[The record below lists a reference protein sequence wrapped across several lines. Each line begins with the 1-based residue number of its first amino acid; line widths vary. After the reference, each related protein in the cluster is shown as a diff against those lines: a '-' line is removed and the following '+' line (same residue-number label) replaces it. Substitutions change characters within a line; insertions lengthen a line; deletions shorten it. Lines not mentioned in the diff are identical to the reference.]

1 MAADYD
7 HVPLRTRS
15 ELRDWLATN
24 HTSSRGIWLVAW
36 RRPELGPRIP
46 YEDLVEEVL
55 CFGWIDSTVKTI
67 DDDRSAL
74 RLTPRKAGSVW
85 SRPNKKRLER
95 LLNTDLMTA
104 AGLAVIERA
113 KADGSWTFLDDVE
126 DLVVPPDLTTALIA
140 DGALGRFEALT
151 PGRRKQLLFW
161 IKSAKRGETRTDRIA
176 KTVAS
181 ASQGRSA
188 LE

>member
-1 MAADYD
+1 MAEDFDYI
-7 HVPLRTRS
+7 PLRTRA
-15 ELRDWLATN
+15 ELRDWLAAN
-24 HTSSRGIWLVAW
+24 HTDSRGIWLVAW
-36 RRPELGPRIP
+36 RRPERGPRIH
-46 YEDLVEEVL
+46 YDDLVEEVL

-95 LLNTDLMTA
+95 LLQTDLMTP

-126 DLVVPPDLTTALIA
+126 DLVVPPDLTAALVA
-140 DGALGRFEALT
+140 GGVLEQFDALSQ
-151 PGRRKQLLFW
+151 GRRKQLLYW
-161 IKSAKRGETRTDRIA
+161 IKSAKREPTRIDRIA
-176 KTVAS
+176 RTVAG
-181 ASQGRSA
+181 ASEGRSP
-188 LE
+188 LD